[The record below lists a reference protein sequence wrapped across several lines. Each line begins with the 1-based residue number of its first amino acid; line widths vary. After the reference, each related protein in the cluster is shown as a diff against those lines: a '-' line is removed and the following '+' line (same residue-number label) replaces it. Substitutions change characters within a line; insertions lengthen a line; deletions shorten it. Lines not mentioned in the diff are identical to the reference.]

1 MYIMEVGRALVAFAA
16 LSQEHRLQIVRLLV
30 VAGPEGMAAGA
41 LGTKLSAASPKMSFH
56 LSHLEQAGLIAS
68 RRDGRSIRYSIQA
81 AALSGLIGFL
91 LRDCCQGQPEICGPA
106 MADLVQ
112 NATCTPTIC
121 ESVP

>member
-1 MYIMEVGRALVAFAA
+1 MMDSDRALLVFAA

-41 LGTKLSAASPKMSFH
+41 LGAKIGAASPKMSFH
-56 LSHLEQAGLIAS
+56 LSHLEQAGLITS

-81 AALSGLIGFL
+81 PALSGLIGFL

-106 MADLVQ
+106 MADLVR
-112 NATCTPTIC
+112 NATCKPTIC

>member
-1 MYIMEVGRALVAFAA
+1 MMDVDRALISFAA

-41 LGTKLSAASPKMSFH
+41 LGAKLGAASPKMSFH
-56 LSHLEQAGLIAS
+56 LSHLEQAGLITS
-68 RRDGRSIRYSIQA
+68 RRDGRSIRYSIHV

-106 MADLVQ
+106 VVDLIQ
-112 NATCTPTIC
+112 NATCAPPVC